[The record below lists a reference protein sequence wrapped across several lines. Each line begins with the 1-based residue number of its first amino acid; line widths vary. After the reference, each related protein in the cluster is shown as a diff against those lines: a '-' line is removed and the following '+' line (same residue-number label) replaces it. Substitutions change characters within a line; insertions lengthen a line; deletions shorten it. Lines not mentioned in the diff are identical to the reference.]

1 MINNKITFNNSS
13 VTKQLAAKRPA
24 REITWKQLEV
34 ERSVTEILEIIFIRN
49 TITNTLE
56 GQAWRVALS
65 ERNDFIILNAG
76 TANKKTRRS
85 MAITGM

>member
-1 MINNKITFNNSS
+1 MINNKITLNNSS

-34 ERSVTEILEIIFIRN
+34 ERSVTEIIFIRI

-56 GQAWRVALS
+56 GQAWRVAFS